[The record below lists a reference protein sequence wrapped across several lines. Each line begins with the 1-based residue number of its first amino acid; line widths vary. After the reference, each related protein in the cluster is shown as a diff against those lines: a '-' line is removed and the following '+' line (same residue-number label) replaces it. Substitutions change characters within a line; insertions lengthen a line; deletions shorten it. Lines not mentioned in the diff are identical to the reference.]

1 MAPRYIAKMDPV
13 IDDIYFKEEK
23 EFTLDYLFDSNLTSD
38 SLVEHKNCLERLLL
52 IVIRKVSD
60 LILSHQPTYVNEL
73 QRIADLQRSITEST
87 KLCTQGRTYLRL
99 IMEGSTIIEQYKKRE
114 SLNRLL
120 ESLLAI
126 NDLRKS
132 IVGIKDTINEFPKA
146 IELCRNNKDLF
157 DTCEQFKCVTDMK
170 RKLGLL
176 ILNHDFS
183 SYRFDEFIKIL
194 SIIDL
199 AMQIGNELCGCSSP
213 EDLRDCVSTQ
223 ALNFFNAYHK
233 SSMDE
238 LKMFLEN
245 ELWDRVPVKSDF
257 KLVQLKE
264 FSFLRD
270 SDSDED
276 PSDEYISS
284 EDEEEEQSSVS
295 SQRYTLTTRA
305 GPVLTNS
312 SLNVLR
318 LFGRYIQMMRF
329 LEPIAYEI
337 LKRIYNLLDYYTT
350 VVYKK
355 FGPEDKKPEDE
366 NTTSP
371 KLRNVIKS
379 IRESLMAGHSSITS
393 DTQTTS
399 DLNIPSINNI
409 ITDDQTLGQ
418 PVDPKKAVAIE
429 SLIFLV
435 RQLWNLQD
443 YLESLIPAEMRAKLR
458 EQFSQN
464 HSIVP
469 DFLKARA
476 EMDNEVIINR

>member
-1 MAPRYIAKMDPV
+1 MDFT
-13 IDDIYFKEEK
+13 IDEIYFKEEK
-23 EFTLDYLFDSNLTSD
+23 DFTLDYLFDTTETSD
-38 SLVEHKNCLERLLL
+38 SLVEHKNRLEKLLL
-52 IVIRKVSD
+52 NVTRRVSD
-60 LILSHQPTYVNEL
+60 LILSHQPTYVSEL

-87 KLCTQGRTYLRL
+87 KLCAQGRSCLRL
-99 IMEGSTIIEQYKKRE
+99 LLQAPSIIEQYEKRE
-114 SLNRLL
+114 ALTNLLN
-120 ESLLAI
+120 SLLAI

-132 IVGIKDTINEFPKA
+132 VLEIQNTINDFPKA
-146 IELCRNNKDLF
+146 IELCKNNKALL
-157 DTCEQFKCVTDMK
+157 TSCERFKCVTDMK

-245 ELWDRVPVKSDF
+245 ELWEMVPVKSDF

-264 FSFLRD
+264 FSFLRN

-276 PSDEYISS
+276 ASDEYLTS
-284 EDEEEEQSSVS
+284 EDEDEEQPSISSK
-295 SQRYTLTTRA
+295 RYTLTTKS

-337 LKRIYNLLDYYTT
+337 LKRIYNLLDYYTI

-355 FGPEDKKPEDE
+355 FGPDDKKPDDE
-366 NTTSP
+366 NTSP

-379 IRESLMAGHSSITS
+379 IRESLMVGHSSIAS
-393 DTQTTS
+393 IPCSPDSQTTTS
-399 DLNIPSINNI
+399 ELEVPSINNI
-409 ITDDQTLGQ
+409 IKDDLTPGQ
-418 PVDPKKAVAIE
+418 SVDPKKAVAVE

-469 DFLKARA
+469 EFLIARS
-476 EMDNEVIINR
+476 EMDNNNVLINR